1 MEDGASLPSQV
12 EAICVKSQE
21 ASGEEVDEPAVSRGA
36 TPSESK
42 MSPIEER
49 IEVPDGRR
57 EERRGAFLDPPSRTT
72 VGEPTRRARLLPGP
86 ARERPHTPAR
96 SRSPRERDGR

>member
-12 EAICVKSQE
+12 EAICEKSQE

-57 EERRGAFLDPPSRTT
+57 EERRGAFLDPPFPND
-72 VGEPTRRARLLPGP
+72 GGRANQ
-86 ARERPHTPAR
+86 ARQAAAR
-96 SRSPRERDGR
+96 SCQGKASHASS